1 MTSIRT
7 ALLAG
12 LALLSATPALAQ
24 EGLPPGAQSGPPSG
38 PPPGMR
44 DDGKDRLTVGFGL
57 GLAPDYEGSDDYEL
71 QPGGI
76 FQGRVSGIEFQ
87 MRGLNLYTDLVPDK
101 PGSKTRLVLGPVVQ
115 VRLDR
120 TQDLADPRVV
130 QLGDRKTA
138 VEVGLT
144 AGIGKRG
151 VLIPPAS
158 LNFDVTFLHDINGAH
173 RSYVITPSLALSSPV
188 SQRSFAR
195 IGVSADYVGA
205 GYARTYFDVAPGFT
219 LPAYSAGGAGF
230 KSLGASVLYT
240 HDLGGNP
247 RKGWGL
253 FGLVNGKRM
262 LGRFADSPVVKDA
275 GSASQVFAVAGLSYS
290 F

>member
-1 MTSIRT
+1 MSMIRA
-7 ALLAG
+7 ALLPA
-12 LALLSATPALAQ
+12 LLLSATSASAQ
-24 EGLPPGAQSGPPSG
+24 EGPPAGPPAG
-38 PPPGMR
+38 VR
-44 DDGKDRLTVGFGL
+44 DDGGDRLTVGFGL
-57 GLAPDYEGSDDYEL
+57 GVPPDYEGSDDYEL

-76 FQGRVSGIEFQ
+76 FQGRVAGIEFQ
-87 MRGLNLYTDLVPDK
+87 MRGLNLYTDFVPDK

-120 TQDLADPRVV
+120 TRDLKDPRVA

-138 VEVGLT
+138 VELGLT
-144 AGIGKRG
+144 AGIGQRG

-158 LNFDVTFLHDINGAH
+158 LNFDVTFLQDINGAH
-173 RSYVITPSLALSSPV
+173 KSYVLTPAVSLSSPV

-195 IGVSADYVGA
+195 IGVSADYVGD
-205 GYARTYFDVAPGFT
+205 GYARTYFDVAPGNV
-219 LPAYSAGGAGF
+219 LPAWSTGGGGF
-230 KSLGASVLYT
+230 KSLGTSLLYT

-247 RKGWGL
+247 RKGWGA
-253 FGLVNGKRM
+253 FTLVNYKQL
-262 LGRFADSPVVKDA
+262 LGRFADSPVVRDA

>member
-1 MTSIRT
+1 MPLKPFAPALA
-7 ALLAG
+7 ALLA
-12 LALLSATPALAQ
+12 ASPALAQ
-24 EGLPPGAQSGPPSG
+24 DPAASGPPAAY
-38 PPPGMR
+38 R
-44 DDGKDRLTVGFGL
+44 DDGSDRLTIGFGL
-57 GLAPDYEGSDDYEL
+57 GLAPDYEGSNDYDL

-87 MRGLNLYTDLVPDK
+87 MRGLNLYTDFVPDPK
-101 PGSKTRLVLGPVVQ
+101 GGKTRLVLGPVAQ

-120 TQDLADPRVV
+120 TGDIADPRVA

-138 VEVGLT
+138 VELGLT

-158 LNFDVTFLHDINGAH
+158 LNFDVTFLHDVAGAH
-173 RSYVITPSLALSSPV
+173 KSHVITPSLSLSSPV
-188 SQRSFAR
+188 TRRSFAR
-195 IGVSADYVGA
+195 LAVSADHVGK
-205 GYARTYFDVAPGFT
+205 GYARTYYDVAPGNL
-219 LPAYSAGGAGF
+219 LPAYATGGGGWKSAGV
-230 KSLGASVLYT
+230 SLLYT

-253 FGLVNGKRM
+253 FALTNYKRL
-262 LGRFADSPVVKDA
+262 LGQFARSPVVRDA
-275 GSASQVFAVAGLSYS
+275 GSASQAFAVAGVSYS

>member
-1 MTSIRT
+1 MSTIRA
-7 ALLAG
+7 ALLPA
-12 LALLSATPALAQ
+12 LLLSAAPALAQ
-24 EGLPPGAQSGPPSG
+24 EAPPAGPPVG
-38 PPPGMR
+38 PPAGMR
-44 DDGKDRLTVGFGL
+44 DDGRDRLTVGFGL
-57 GLAPDYEGSDDYEL
+57 GVAPDYEGSDDYEL

-87 MRGLNLYTDLVPDK
+87 MRGLNLYTDFVPDK
-101 PGSKTRLVLGPVVQ
+101 PGSKTRLELGPVVQ
-115 VRLDR
+115 LRLDR
-120 TQDLADPRVV
+120 TQDLKDPRVV

-138 VEVGLT
+138 VELGLT

-158 LNFDVTFLHDINGAH
+158 LNFDVTFLHDVAGAH
-173 RSYVITPSLALSSPV
+173 KSYVLTPTVSLSSPV

-195 IGVSADYVGA
+195 IGVSADYVGD
-205 GYARTYFDVAPGFT
+205 GYARTYFDVAPGSV

-230 KSLGASVLYT
+230 KSMGTSLLYT

-247 RKGWGL
+247 RQGWGA
-253 FGLVNGKRM
+253 FTLVNYKRM
-262 LGRFADSPVVKDA
+262 LGRFADSPVVRDA
-275 GSASQVFAVAGLSYS
+275 GSAGQVFAVAGLSYS

>member
-1 MTSIRT
+1 MSIIRA
-7 ALLAG
+7 ALLPA
-12 LALLSATPALAQ
+12 ALLCAAPAMAKD
-24 EGLPPGAQSGPPSG
+24 GPPSG
-38 PPPGMR
+38 PPTGVR
-44 DDGKDRLTVGFGL
+44 DDGGDRLTVGFGL
-57 GLAPDYEGSDDYEL
+57 GVAPDYEGSDDYEL

-87 MRGLNLYTDLVPDK
+87 MRGLNLYTDFLPDK

-120 TQDLADPRVV
+120 TQELKDPRVA

-138 VEVGLT
+138 VELGLT

-158 LNFDVTFLHDINGAH
+158 LNFDVTLLHDVNGAH
-173 RSYVITPSLALSSPV
+173 KSFVLTPTVSLSSPV

-195 IGVSADYVGA
+195 IGVSADYVGD
-205 GYARTYFDVAPGFT
+205 GYARTYFDVAPGNL
-219 LPAYSAGGAGF
+219 LPAYSTGGAGF
-230 KSLGASVLYT
+230 KSMSTSLLYT

-247 RKGWGL
+247 RQGL
-253 FGLVNGKRM
+253 GAFALVNYKRM
-262 LGRFADSPVVKDA
+262 LGRFADSPVVRDA